1 MAGYEKAYMFGHA
14 THDGVNGI
22 TMELWQGASSRMWLE
37 PAKGFKNKNIIKV
50 RTMVPERPNDPDML
64 LDAAMAFCP
73 GAFKGVPEY
82 QKMYNRIEP
91 DLFLDFNAHKGVPEE
106 WAQVRELV
114 RPIFEKMTIYSAD
127 IKPLQGV
134 SGWYR

>member
-14 THDGVNGI
+14 TYDGVKEI
-22 TMELWQGASSRMWLE
+22 MMELWQGTSSRMWLE
-37 PAKGFKNKNIIKV
+37 PATGFRGRDIKV
-50 RTMVPERPNDPDML
+50 KTMVPEKPNDPDML
-64 LDAAMAFCP
+64 LNAAMAFCP
-73 GAFKGVPEY
+73 QTFKAVPEY
-82 QKMYNRIEP
+82 RKMYQKLKP
-91 DLFLDFNAHKGVPEE
+91 DLFLDFNAHIGVPEE